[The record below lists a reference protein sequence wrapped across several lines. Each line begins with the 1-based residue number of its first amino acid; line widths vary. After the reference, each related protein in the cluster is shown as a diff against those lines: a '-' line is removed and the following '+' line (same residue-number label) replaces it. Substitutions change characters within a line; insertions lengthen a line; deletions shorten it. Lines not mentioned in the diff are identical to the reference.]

1 MRILVTG
8 AAGRVGSTVAKGM
21 LDRHEVRGHDRVEIP
36 YLDDTI
42 ISELDDF
49 AAVLEATRDIDA
61 IAHIGGL
68 PGGNEW
74 EPMLQS
80 NFIGTYNVFEAA
92 RQNGVKRIAYASR
105 AGVHGP
111 QPDEITRNVH
121 MTLQPVGLYTVS
133 KVFGEA
139 LGFSYVQQHGLEF
152 VAVRIGNFNR
162 TRDQPEHPHQ
172 LSHGDCVRVFERAV
186 IHPGVEYEIVYG
198 VSDNDMCLWDNRC
211 AMHLGYRPQDNAE
224 RFRDTLEASQPVP
237 DKHDL
242 FVAVHGGGYAAAGH
256 FDDP

>member
-49 AAVLEATRDIDA
+49 AAMLEATRDIDA

-105 AGVHGP
+105 AGVLGLYP
-111 QPDEITRNVH
+111 RSQTRTMD
-121 MTLQPVGLYTVS
+121 MTTTPVGIYTVS
-133 KVFGEA
+133 KVFAEA
-139 LGFSYVQQHGLEF
+139 LAHSYAHQHDMEM
-152 VAVRIGNFNR
+152 VCIRIGNFKLE
-162 TRDQPEHPHQ
+162 RDQPEHPHH
-172 LSHGDCVRVFERAV
+172 LSHGDCVRVFEQAL
-186 IHPGVEYEIVYG
+186 IHPGVKFEIVFG
-198 VSDNDMCLWDNRC
+198 VSGSNWPLYDMEHGKR
-211 AMHLGYRPQDNAE
+211 AIGYEPQDYAE
-224 RFRDTLEASQPVP
+224 VP
-237 DKHDL
+237 EEGWDK
-242 FVAVHGGGYAAAGH
+242 
-256 FDDP
+256 

>member
-8 AAGRVGSTVAKGM
+8 AAGRVGTTVAKGM

-105 AGVHGP
+105 AGVLGLYP
-111 QPDEITRNVH
+111 RSQTRTMD
-121 MTLQPVGLYTVS
+121 MTTTPVGIYTVS
-133 KVFGEA
+133 KVFAEA
-139 LGFSYVQQHGLEF
+139 LAHSYAHQHDMEM
-152 VAVRIGNFNR
+152 VCIRIGNFKLE
-162 TRDQPEHPHQ
+162 RDQPEHPHH
-172 LSHGDCVRVFERAV
+172 LSHGDCVRVFEQALT
-186 IHPGVEYEIVYG
+186 HPGVKFEIVFG
-198 VSDNDMCLWDNRC
+198 VSGSNWPLYDMEHGKR
-211 AMHLGYRPQDNAE
+211 AIGYEPQDYAE
-224 RFRDTLEASQPVP
+224 
-237 DKHDL
+237 
-242 FVAVHGGGYAAAGH
+242 VAEEEWEK
-256 FDDP
+256 

>member
-8 AAGRVGSTVAKGM
+8 AAGRVGTTVAKGM

-49 AAVLEATRDIDA
+49 AAMLEATRDIDA

-74 EPMLQS
+74 ESMLQS

-105 AGVHGP
+105 AGVLGLYP
-111 QPDEITRNVH
+111 RSQTRTMD
-121 MTLQPVGLYTVS
+121 MTTTPVGIYTVS
-133 KVFGEA
+133 KVFAEA
-139 LGFSYVQQHGLEF
+139 LAHSYAHQHDMEM
-152 VAVRIGNFNR
+152 VCIRIGNFKLE
-162 TRDQPEHPHQ
+162 RDQPEHPHH
-172 LSHGDCVRVFERAV
+172 LSHGDCVRVFEQALT
-186 IHPGVEYEIVYG
+186 HPGVKFEIVFG
-198 VSDNDMCLWDNRC
+198 VSGSNWPLYDMEHGKR
-211 AMHLGYRPQDNAE
+211 AIGYEPQDYAE
-224 RFRDTLEASQPVP
+224 
-237 DKHDL
+237 
-242 FVAVHGGGYAAAGH
+242 VAEEEWEK
-256 FDDP
+256 

>member
-8 AAGRVGSTVAKGM
+8 AAGRVGSTVAKGL

-105 AGVHGP
+105 AGVLGLYP
-111 QPDEITRNVH
+111 RSQTRTMD
-121 MTLQPVGLYTVS
+121 MTTTPVGIYTVS
-133 KVFGEA
+133 KVFAEA
-139 LGFSYVQQHGLEF
+139 LAHSYAHQHDMET
-152 VAVRIGNFNR
+152 VCIRIGNFKLE
-162 TRDQPEHPHQ
+162 RDQPEHPHH
-172 LSHGDCVRVFERAV
+172 LSHGDCVRVFEQALT
-186 IHPGVEYEIVYG
+186 HPGVKFEIVFG
-198 VSDNDMCLWDNRC
+198 VSGSNWPLYD
-211 AMHLGYRPQDNAE
+211 
-224 RFRDTLEASQPVP
+224 
-237 DKHDL
+237 
-242 FVAVHGGGYAAAGH
+242 
-256 FDDP
+256 

>member
-8 AAGRVGSTVAKGM
+8 AAGRVGSTVAKGL
-21 LDRHEVRGHDRVEIP
+21 LDRYDVRGHDRIEMS

-49 AAVLEATRDIDA
+49 TAVLEATRNIDA

-105 AGVHGP
+105 AGVLGLYP
-111 QPDEITRNVH
+111 RSKTRTMD
-121 MTLQPVGLYTVS
+121 MTTTPVGIYTVS
-133 KVFGEA
+133 KVFAEA
-139 LGFSYVQQHGLEF
+139 LAHSYAHQHDMEM
-152 VAVRIGNFNR
+152 VCIRIGNFKLE
-162 TRDQPEHPHQ
+162 RDQPEHPHH
-172 LSHGDCVRVFERAV
+172 LSHSDCVQVFEQALT
-186 IHPGVEYEIVYG
+186 HPDVKFEIVFG
-198 VSDNDMCLWDNRC
+198 VSGSNWPLYDMEHGKRVI
-211 AMHLGYRPQDNAE
+211 GYEPQDYA
-224 RFRDTLEASQPVP
+224 D
-237 DKHDL
+237 
-242 FVAVHGGGYAAAGH
+242 VAKDEWYK
-256 FDDP
+256 

>member
-49 AAVLEATRDIDA
+49 AAMLEATRDIDA

-105 AGVHGP
+105 AGVLGLYP
-111 QPDEITRNVH
+111 RSQTRTMD
-121 MTLQPVGLYTVS
+121 MTTTPVGIYTVS
-133 KVFGEA
+133 KVFAEA
-139 LGFSYVQQHGLEF
+139 LAHSYAHQHDMEM
-152 VAVRIGNFNR
+152 VCIRIGNFKLE
-162 TRDQPEHPHQ
+162 RDQPEHPHH
-172 LSHGDCVRVFERAV
+172 LSHGDCVRVFEQALT
-186 IHPGVEYEIVYG
+186 HPGVKFEIVFG
-198 VSDNDMCLWDNRC
+198 VSGSNWPLYDMEHGKR
-211 AMHLGYRPQDNAE
+211 AIGYEPQDFAE
-224 RFRDTLEASQPVP
+224 VP
-237 DKHDL
+237 EENWDK
-242 FVAVHGGGYAAAGH
+242 
-256 FDDP
+256 

>member
-8 AAGRVGSTVAKGM
+8 AAGRVGSTVAKGL

-49 AAVLEATRDIDA
+49 AAVQEATRDIDA

-105 AGVHGP
+105 AGVLGLYP
-111 QPDEITRNVH
+111 RSQTRTMD
-121 MTLQPVGLYTVS
+121 MTTTPVGIYTVS
-133 KVFGEA
+133 KVFAEA
-139 LGFSYVQQHGLEF
+139 LAHSYAHQHDMEM
-152 VAVRIGNFNR
+152 VCIRIGNFKLE
-162 TRDQPEHPHQ
+162 RDQPEHPHH
-172 LSHGDCVRVFERAV
+172 LSHGDCVRVFEQALT
-186 IHPGVEYEIVYG
+186 HPGVKFEIVFG
-198 VSDNDMCLWDNRC
+198 VSGSNWPLYDMEHGKQ
-211 AMHLGYRPQDNAE
+211 AIGYQPQDYAE
-224 RFRDTLEASQPVP
+224 
-237 DKHDL
+237 
-242 FVAVHGGGYAAAGH
+242 VAEGEWEK
-256 FDDP
+256 

>member
-8 AAGRVGSTVAKGM
+8 AAGRVGTTVAKGM

-49 AAVLEATRDIDA
+49 AAVVEATRDIDA

-74 EPMLQS
+74 ESMLQS

-105 AGVHGP
+105 AGVLGLYP
-111 QPDEITRNVH
+111 RSQTRTMD
-121 MTLQPVGLYTVS
+121 MTTTPVGIYTVS
-133 KVFGEA
+133 KVFAEA
-139 LGFSYVQQHGLEF
+139 LAHSYAHQHDMEM
-152 VAVRIGNFNR
+152 VCIRIGNFKLE
-162 TRDQPEHPHQ
+162 RDQPEHPHH
-172 LSHGDCVRVFERAV
+172 LSHGDCVRVFDQALT
-186 IHPGVEYEIVYG
+186 HPGVKFEIVFG
-198 VSDNDMCLWDNRC
+198 VSGSNWPLYDMEHGKR
-211 AMHLGYRPQDNAE
+211 AIGYEPQDYAE
-224 RFRDTLEASQPVP
+224 
-237 DKHDL
+237 
-242 FVAVHGGGYAAAGH
+242 VAEEEWEK
-256 FDDP
+256 

>member
-21 LDRHEVRGHDRVEIP
+21 LDRHEVRGHYRVEIP

-105 AGVHGP
+105 AGVLGLYP
-111 QPDEITRNVH
+111 RSQTRTMD
-121 MTLQPVGLYTVS
+121 MTTTPVGIYTVS
-133 KVFGEA
+133 KVFAEA
-139 LGFSYVQQHGLEF
+139 LAHSYAHQHDMEM
-152 VAVRIGNFNR
+152 VCIRIGNFKLE
-162 TRDQPEHPHQ
+162 RDQPEHPHH
-172 LSHGDCVRVFERAV
+172 LSHGDCVRVFEQALT
-186 IHPGVEYEIVYG
+186 HPGVKFEIVFG
-198 VSDNDMCLWDNRC
+198 VSGSNWPLYDLEHGRQTI
-211 AMHLGYRPQDNAE
+211 GYYPQDCS
-224 RFRDTLEASQPVP
+224 FVP
-237 DKHDL
+237 EDRWQK
-242 FVAVHGGGYAAAGH
+242 
-256 FDDP
+256 

>member
-8 AAGRVGSTVAKGM
+8 AAGRVGSTVAKGL
-21 LDRHEVRGHDRVEIP
+21 LDRYDVRGHDRVEMS

-49 AAVLEATRDIDA
+49 TAVLKATRNIDA

-105 AGVHGP
+105 AGVLGLYP
-111 QPDEITRNVH
+111 RSKTRTMD
-121 MTLQPVGLYTVS
+121 MTTTPVGIYTVS
-133 KVFGEA
+133 KVFAEA
-139 LGFSYVQQHGLEF
+139 LAHSYAHQYDMEMVCI
-152 VAVRIGNFNR
+152 RIGNFKLE
-162 TRDQPEHPHQ
+162 RDQPEHPHH
-172 LSHGDCVRVFERAV
+172 LSHSDCVRVFEQALT
-186 IHPGVEYEIVYG
+186 HPGVKFEIVFG
-198 VSDNDMCLWDNRC
+198 VSGSNWPLYDMEHGKRVI
-211 AMHLGYRPQDNAE
+211 GYEPQDYA
-224 RFRDTLEASQPVP
+224 D
-237 DKHDL
+237 
-242 FVAVHGGGYAAAGH
+242 VAKDEWYK
-256 FDDP
+256 

>member
-8 AAGRVGSTVAKGM
+8 AAGRVGSTVAKGL

-49 AAVLEATRDIDA
+49 AAMLEATRDIDA

-105 AGVHGP
+105 AGVLGLYP
-111 QPDEITRNVH
+111 RSQTRTMD
-121 MTLQPVGLYTVS
+121 MTTTPVGIYTVS
-133 KVFGEA
+133 KVFAEA
-139 LGFSYVQQHGLEF
+139 LAHSYAHQHDMEM
-152 VAVRIGNFNR
+152 VCIRIGNFKLE
-162 TRDQPEHPHQ
+162 RDQPEHPHH
-172 LSHGDCVRVFERAV
+172 LSHGDCVRVFEQAL
-186 IHPGVEYEIVYG
+186 IHPGVKFEVVFG
-198 VSDNDMCLWDNRC
+198 VSGSNWPLYDMEHGKR
-211 AMHLGYRPQDNAE
+211 AIGYEPQDFAE
-224 RFRDTLEASQPVP
+224 VP
-237 DKHDL
+237 EENWDK
-242 FVAVHGGGYAAAGH
+242 
-256 FDDP
+256 